1 MANSKTKQRKKRMKK
16 QMKKQLQNRVKETP
30 IVGMTFREIE
40 DRRVKEQTDLHKAK
54 ENEGLER
61 TALYQ
66 EALNK
71 KYGGAV
77 TVKEK
82 FINPRASLIHHCSEC
97 HKEWYARPMWL
108 LTKENQKHVCGLDPV
123 RMSEGT
129 RKKNRTLTEMDKIK
143 MYDMAEKGMSQPKIA
158 TTLGI
163 SKSTVSKYL
172 KQMEESRVLI

>member
-1 MANSKTKQRKKRMKK
+1 MANKRQRKKRMKK
-16 QMKKQLQNRVKETP
+16 LAQMKVVKQATIIPL
-30 IVGMTFREIE
+30 TFREIE
-40 DRRVKEQTDLHKAK
+40 DMKVKEQTDLHEAK
-54 ENEGLER
+54 ENERLER
-61 TALYQ
+61 TASYQ
-66 EALNK
+66 EELNK
-71 KYGGAV
+71 KYGGSV
-77 TVKEK
+77 TAKGQY
-82 FINPRASLIHHCSEC
+82 INPRASLIHHCGEC

-143 MYDMAEKGMSQPKIA
+143 MYDMAEKGMSQSKIA

-163 SKSTVSKYL
+163 SKSTVSRYL